1 MPQLALL
8 LQNESTVS
16 QISFQNVDSSP
27 LHGCLHRGNF
37 ASKIKAMNINQRF
50 GQRIKEIRKAKG
62 LSQEK
67 LANLAEVDRTYMPEV
82 ERGERNISLVVA
94 EKIANALGEK
104 LSSILKD

>member
-1 MPQLALL
+1 
-8 LQNESTVS
+8 
-16 QISFQNVDSSP
+16 
-27 LHGCLHRGNF
+27 
-37 ASKIKAMNINQRF
+37 MNINERF

-67 LANLAEVDRTYMPEV
+67 LANLAEVDRTYLPEV

-104 LSSILKD
+104 LSMMID

>member
-1 MPQLALL
+1 
-8 LQNESTVS
+8 
-16 QISFQNVDSSP
+16 
-27 LHGCLHRGNF
+27 
-37 ASKIKAMNINQRF
+37 MNINERF

-67 LANLAEVDRTYMPEV
+67 LANLAEIDRTYMPEV

-104 LSSILKD
+104 LSSMLKD

>member
-1 MPQLALL
+1 M
-8 LQNESTVS
+8 
-16 QISFQNVDSSP
+16 
-27 LHGCLHRGNF
+27 LH
-37 ASKIKAMNINQRF
+37 KIKAMNINQRF

-82 ERGERNISLVVA
+82 ERGERNISLIVA

-104 LSSILKD
+104 LSKMID

>member
-1 MPQLALL
+1 MSR
-8 LQNESTVS
+8 N
-16 QISFQNVDSSP
+16 SFLNVDSSP
-27 LHGCLHRGNF
+27 LQGCLQRGNF
-37 ASKIKAMNINQRF
+37 ANKIKAMNINQRF

-67 LANLAEVDRTYMPEV
+67 LANLAEVDRTYLPEV

-104 LSSILKD
+104 LSKMID

>member
-1 MPQLALL
+1 
-8 LQNESTVS
+8 
-16 QISFQNVDSSP
+16 
-27 LHGCLHRGNF
+27 
-37 ASKIKAMNINQRF
+37 MNINQRF

-67 LANLAEVDRTYMPEV
+67 LANLAEVDRTYLPEV

-104 LSSILKD
+104 LSTMLD